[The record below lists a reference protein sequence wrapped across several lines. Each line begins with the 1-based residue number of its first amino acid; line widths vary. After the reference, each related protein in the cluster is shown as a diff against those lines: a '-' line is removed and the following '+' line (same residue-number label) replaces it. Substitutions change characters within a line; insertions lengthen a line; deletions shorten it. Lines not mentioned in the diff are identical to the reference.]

1 MHARERVAGALPVS
15 ADRGQV
21 VQGLYAITDAN
32 LQRPQDL
39 RSCVEAV
46 LGNGVRLLQYRDKSA
61 HPRRW
66 QEARQLAALCRAHG
80 TVFIVN
86 DDVELAAAVAAD
98 GVHLGRDDL
107 ALGAAR
113 TRLGPGAIIG
123 LSCYN
128 DLARARSA
136 AAAGAD
142 YVAFGSVF
150 PSSTKPGAV
159 HASLEL
165 LRSARSALTLPI
177 VAIGGITADN
187 ARQVIETGVDAV
199 AVISGVFGVPEPAA
213 AARRIARLFDE

>member
-1 MHARERVAGALPVS
+1 MN
-15 ADRGQV
+15 ADSRQV
-21 VQGLYAITDAN
+21 VQGLYAITDGN

-39 RSCVEAV
+39 PRRVEVV
-46 LGNGVRLLQYRDKSA
+46 LGSGVRLLQYRDKSA
-61 HPRRW
+61 DPRRW

-80 TVFIVN
+80 AVFIVN

-98 GVHLGRDDL
+98 GVHLGSDDL

-113 TRLGPGAIIG
+113 ARLGPGAIIG
-123 LSCYN
+123 ISCYN

-136 AAAGAD
+136 AAEGAD

-150 PSSTKPGAV
+150 PSSTKPDAV

-165 LRSARSALTLPI
+165 LRSARRALATPI

-187 ARQVIETGVDAV
+187 AWQVIDAGVDAV
-199 AVISGVFGVPEPAA
+199 AVIGGVFGVPDPAA
-213 AARRIARLFDE
+213 AVRRIARLFDE